1 MNGGLLKKHK
11 KLKQKT
17 IYTMIKQIF
26 QNIEEKTLFPGEV
39 ESLVTALSNL
49 SIPHFHNLHILFLL
63 QLITMLLDIFKM
75 FCLNGID
82 NVFLCSLET

>member
-26 QNIEEKTLFPGEV
+26 RNIEEKTLFTGEV

-63 QLITMLLDIFKM
+63 QLITMLLDIF
-75 FCLNGID
+75 
-82 NVFLCSLET
+82 